1 MKGLK
6 FVDDID
12 YAALTE
18 RISTLT
24 NQNKQ
29 LKRANI
35 NKDKTIRHLRRVIK
49 KLKEDAEKNRK
60 PHYKN
65 GRRGTK
71 FNG

>member
-1 MKGLK
+1 MDD
-6 FVDDID
+6 VD
-12 YAALTE
+12 YQALTD
-18 RISTLT
+18 RLDNAIL
-24 NQNKQ
+24 QNKQ

-49 KLKEDAEKNRK
+49 KIKEDSEKERK
-60 PHYKN
+60 PHYRN